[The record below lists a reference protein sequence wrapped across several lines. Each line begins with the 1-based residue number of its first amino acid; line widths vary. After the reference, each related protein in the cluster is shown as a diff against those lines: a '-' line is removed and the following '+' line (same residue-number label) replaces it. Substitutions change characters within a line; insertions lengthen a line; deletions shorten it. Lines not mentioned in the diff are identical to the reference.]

1 MRRRSVWGLTG
12 GIGSGKSTVARCLAQ
27 HGLTVVDADEAA
39 RALTL
44 KGGLAIDPIRSS
56 FGDSAIGAEG
66 AMDRAYMR
74 EKIFTDASAKQQLEA
89 IIHPLVQVQ
98 MAKAIDDAPTDI
110 VVCDVPLLAE
120 SVYWRARCERIWVV
134 DCLPS
139 TQVARVKARNGLS
152 TAQVETIMAQQAS
165 RAARLAIADTVLY
178 NDQITIAEL
187 STQVDDHLHQL
198 DI

>member
-1 MRRRSVWGLTG
+1 
-12 GIGSGKSTVARCLAQ
+12 
-27 HGLTVVDADEAA
+27 
-39 RALTL
+39 
-44 KGGLAIDPIRSS
+44 
-56 FGDSAIGAEG
+56 
-66 AMDRAYMR
+66 
-74 EKIFTDASAKQQLEA
+74 
-89 IIHPLVQVQ
+89 
-98 MAKAIDDAPTDI
+98 
-110 VVCDVPLLAE
+110 LLAE

>member
-1 MRRRSVWGLTG
+1 
-12 GIGSGKSTVARCLAQ
+12 
-27 HGLTVVDADEAA
+27 
-39 RALTL
+39 
-44 KGGLAIDPIRSS
+44 
-56 FGDSAIGAEG
+56 
-66 AMDRAYMR
+66 MR

-152 TAQVETIMAQQAS
+152 KAQVETIMAQQAS

-187 STQVDDHLHQL
+187 STQVDDYLHQL